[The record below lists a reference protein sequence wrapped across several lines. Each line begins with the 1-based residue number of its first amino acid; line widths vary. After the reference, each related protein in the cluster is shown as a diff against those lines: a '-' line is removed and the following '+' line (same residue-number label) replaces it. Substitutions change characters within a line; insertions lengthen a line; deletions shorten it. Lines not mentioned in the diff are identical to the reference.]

1 MSLKN
6 KLMLVLMKSNKN
18 KIQLKLSELLGSINE
33 SSSATYVL
41 GFFIIAF
48 LHNMWRMPHLP
59 LVWNQG
65 AGG

>member
-1 MSLKN
+1 
-6 KLMLVLMKSNKN
+6 MKSK
-18 KIQLKLSELLGSINE
+18 KTKLVTLSELCSINE